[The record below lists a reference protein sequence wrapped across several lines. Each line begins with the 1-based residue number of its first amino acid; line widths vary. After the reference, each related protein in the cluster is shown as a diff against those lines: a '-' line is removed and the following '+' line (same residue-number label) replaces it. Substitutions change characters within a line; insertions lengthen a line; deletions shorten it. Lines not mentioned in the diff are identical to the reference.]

1 MAIVRKHIYF
11 SGQVQGVG
19 FRYRAKNA
27 ARANDL
33 TGWVDNLWDGRV
45 EMEVQGELSGI
56 ERMIQE
62 IEMGSFIRIENYQ
75 MEDLPVDES
84 EWSFYS
90 KLKGM
95 PGAMGILL
103 LVFFCVIG
111 ILRSNFLLH

>member
-1 MAIVRKHIYF
+1 MTKDGDSEKTHIF
-11 SGQVQGVG
+11 
-19 FRYRAKNA
+19 FRAGAGRWISLPCKNA

-75 MEDLPVDES
+75 MEDLPVDER

-90 KLKGM
+90 K
-95 PGAMGILL
+95 
-103 LVFFCVIG
+103 
-111 ILRSNFLLH
+111 